1 LSLFTTEE
9 KPRLWTRTVRYW
21 SPTARYCLQTE
32 AHVYALA
39 VAASVLLSFYPFL
52 ILMLA
57 FCKNV
62 LHSTAARDTIL
73 LALGDYFPGELGNF
87 LKYNLGPKVVY
98 VGNVPLMSMLLL
110 LFTVNG
116 VFEPLEV
123 AFNRLWGVAENRSYL
138 KNQLVALGLAFL
150 CGSLALISII
160 MTAMNQVWASR
171 WAVPGGQ
178 AEEWINRLI
187 FKLAA
192 LPISILALFFVYW
205 LLPNRRIAAVKVV
218 PVAILVGLSLE
229 GLKYVYLMVW
239 GWLGAKLARE
249 YGVFQH
255 SVGILLWSF
264 VAALI
269 ILAGAEWAAR
279 REMKVTQ

>member
-1 LSLFTTEE
+1 M
-9 KPRLWTRTVRYW
+9 
-21 SPTARYCLQTE
+21 QTE

-62 LHSTAARDTIL
+62 LHSTAARDAIL
-73 LALGDYFPGELGNF
+73 LALGDYFPGELGAF
-87 LKYNLGPKVVY
+87 LRYNLGPKVVY
-98 VGNVPLMSMLLL
+98 VGHVQAMSMLLL

-116 VFEPLEV
+116 IFEPLEV
-123 AFNRLWGVAENRSYL
+123 AFNRLWGVTKNRSYL

-150 CGSLALISII
+150 CGSLAILSII
-160 MTAMNQVWASR
+160 MTAMNQVWAVRLAPADGKASV
-171 WAVPGGQ
+171 WV
-178 AEEWINRLI
+178 NVLI

-205 LLPNRRIAAVKVV
+205 LLPNRRIRAVKVV

-229 GLKYVYLMVW
+229 ALKYVYLMVW
-239 GWLGAKLARE
+239 WWLGPKLARE

-264 VAALI
+264 VAAMLV
-269 ILAGAEWAAR
+269 LAGAQWAAR
-279 REMKVTQ
+279 REIRAGE